1 MASAKD
7 FIVGT
12 PLVNLTKTVNI
23 KNAVVYWYVN
33 FWQFGTFYSS
43 EQYVSKT
50 NKRNKSGKILF
61 TEIVSLFLG
70 TMLPANN
77 LWQGYDIAI
86 WDLKRGQCWS
96 NVAAATPPKLT
107 RPWHNTAVYAGYIK
121 RNKSVFQLLMCC
133 TFFASIAFFTFHIRT
148 YHVIVPE
155 GPRAKFSK

>member
-23 KNAVVYWYVN
+23 KNVVVYIRYCYVN
-33 FWQFGTFYSS
+33 FGQFGTFYSS

-50 NKRNKSGKILF
+50 NRRNKSGKILF

-86 WDLKRGQCWS
+86 
-96 NVAAATPPKLT
+96 
-107 RPWHNTAVYAGYIK
+107 
-121 RNKSVFQLLMCC
+121 
-133 TFFASIAFFTFHIRT
+133 
-148 YHVIVPE
+148 
-155 GPRAKFSK
+155 